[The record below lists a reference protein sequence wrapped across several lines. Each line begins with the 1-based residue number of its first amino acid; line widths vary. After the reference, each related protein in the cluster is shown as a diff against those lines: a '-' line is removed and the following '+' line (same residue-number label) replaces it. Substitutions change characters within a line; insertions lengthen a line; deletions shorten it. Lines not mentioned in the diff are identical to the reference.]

1 MRKRSQHF
9 GNEKRSLNTRLWQP
23 GCDITLSLGPLSVED
38 MYVRG
43 AGMKAPSGMFVWD
56 VAWLINGAGIM
67 WGATEVRAMAPV
79 AAILTF
85 GQQLAVFYI
94 VVISA
99 AP

>member
-1 MRKRSQHF
+1 
-9 GNEKRSLNTRLWQP
+9 
-23 GCDITLSLGPLSVED
+23 
-38 MYVRG
+38 
-43 AGMKAPSGMFVWD
+43 MKAPSGMFVWD